1 MTTLAHGSPLGGPRH
16 GGVAA
21 RRAVVRWAGR
31 MFRREWRQQLL
42 VVTLLTVAVAAA
54 IGSLTIASNAV
65 PADDGDFGSAN
76 LVLTFDGSD
85 PQRLL
90 AGLDAAKR
98 SFGSIEVI
106 GHRSVLVPGDVE
118 KVDYRSQV
126 PEGAYGDDLLALRRG
141 SYPAGSGQVAVTNG
155 VAESLR
161 LRIGS
166 ILELDGRR
174 RTVVGI
180 VENPSKLSD
189 EFALISPSSAR
200 PDRVTVLVEA
210 STASRDS
217 FYRSQADGPNSAF
230 AGSMERGSDV
240 SNAAETLAIFSVA
253 TVFLLLASLVA
264 AAGFAVVAQR
274 RLRQLG
280 MLAAVGA
287 TQKHLRLVLVT
298 NGAVVGAIAA
308 VTGTVAG
315 LVLWVVFAP
324 TLESAVDHRID
335 RLSLPW
341 GLITMAVLLTVVGAT
356 AAAWWPGRT
365 VSRLPVM
372 LALSGRPP
380 TPRPA
385 RHSAIAAA
393 ALIAVGISC
402 LALSGRDRA
411 PLIVAGL
418 VTTIV
423 GSLLLGPL
431 AIRTF
436 SAVAVRVS
444 IAPRLALR
452 DLARYQARSGAA
464 LAAVTL
470 ALGIATAVVV
480 TASAEEAKAAAEPPT
495 LSDRQIRVYLGPP
508 DARQFTPVDAPAQ
521 LGRLAAGVRQLAHQL
536 DRATVIPLRK
546 AMQPGVRP
554 FVVGDTRVIPT
565 IELARR
571 FDGPAG
577 RKEYRAQSQLLV
589 ATPAVLEYLGIDPA
603 AVDPS
608 TDFLAD
614 RSVAIEELV
623 IPTFTSHEEIAVANV
638 QKIETGAH
646 LFGFTSA
653 PPNLITLAGLRRH
666 GWKQIAAGWLVE
678 SSRPLTNQQIADTR
692 DIAADA
698 GLAIEVQGEGR
709 SLATAKDIATAA
721 GALLALAILA
731 LTVGLIRSESAGDLR
746 TLTATGADSRIRR
759 TLTATTAGAL
769 ALLGALLGVAGA
781 YARPPG
787 HVLRRPRPS
796 QRRAALLPRRRD
808 PRRAA
813 GRGGCRVAPRGPRAA
828 HHRQE
833 RHRVTSKRAAIRMA
847 RAFRSRTPTIVS
859 RAPSVTRGRR
869 STWWPRPQDDGPVF
883 RTNGRSVVE

>member
-1 MTTLAHGSPLGGPRH
+1 MTTLAHGSPLGGSRH

-31 MFRREWRQQLL
+31 MFRRDWRQQLL
-42 VVTLLTVAVAAA
+42 VVTLLTVAVTAA
-54 IGSLTIASNAV
+54 IGSITIASNAV
-65 PADDGDFGSAN
+65 PADDSDFGSAN
-76 LVLTFDGSD
+76 LLLTFDGSD
-85 PQRLL
+85 PRGLE
-90 AGLDAAKR
+90 AGLDASRR
-98 SFGSIEVI
+98 SFGTIEVI
-106 GHRSVLVPGDVE
+106 GHRSVPVPGDVE
-118 KVDYRSQV
+118 KVDYRSQA
-126 PEGAYGDDLLALRRG
+126 PEGPYGTDLLALRRG
-141 SYPAGSGQVAVTNG
+141 SYPTGPRQVAVTDG

-161 LRIGS
+161 LQIGS
-166 ILELDGRR
+166 TLALDGRR

-180 VENPSKLSD
+180 VENPRKLSD
-189 EFALISPSSAR
+189 EFALVSPSSAR
-200 PDRVTVLVEA
+200 SDRVTVLVEA
-210 STASRDS
+210 NAVTRES
-217 FYRSQADGPNSAF
+217 FYRSQGDHAKSAF

-240 SNAAETLAIFSVA
+240 SSAAETLAIFSVA

-298 NGAVVGAIAA
+298 NGAIVGAIAA
-308 VTGTVAG
+308 LIGTVVG
-315 LVLWVVFAP
+315 LVLWVVSAP

-341 GLITMAVLLTVVGAT
+341 GLITTADLLTVLGAT

-393 ALIAVGISC
+393 ALIAVGIGC

-418 VTTIV
+418 MTTIV

-431 AIRTF
+431 AIRTL
-436 SAVAVRVS
+436 SAGAARVS

-521 LGRLAAGVRQLAHQL
+521 LGRLAASVRQLAHQL
-536 DRATVIPLRK
+536 DLATVIPLRK
-546 AMQPGVRP
+546 ATQPGLRP
-554 FVVGDTRVIPT
+554 FVVGDTRVIPA

-614 RSVAIEELV
+614 QSVAAEELV
-623 IPTFTSHEEIAVANV
+623 IPSFTSHEEIAVTNV
-638 QKIETGAH
+638 QKIETGEH
-646 LFGFTSA
+646 LFGSTSA
-653 PPNLITLAGLRRH
+653 PPNLVTRAGLRRH
-666 GWKQIAAGWLVE
+666 GWKQVPAGWLVE
-678 SSRPLTNQQIADTR
+678 SGRALTNQQIADAR
-692 DIAADA
+692 DIASNA
-698 GLAIEVQGEGR
+698 GLTIEVQGQGR
-709 SLATAKDIATAA
+709 SQATAKGIATAA
-721 GALLALAILA
+721 GAVLALAILA

-746 TLTATGADSRIRR
+746 TLTATGADSSIRR

-769 ALLGALLGVAGA
+769 ALLGALLGVTGA
-781 YARPPG
+781 YVVLLAMYHDDLG
-787 HVLRRPRPS
+787 HLSDVPLSYLAVAVVGVPL
-796 QRRAALLPRRRD
+796 AAAATGWLLG
-808 PRRAA
+808 
-813 GRGGCRVAPRGPRAA
+813 GREP
-828 HHRQE
+828 
-833 RHRVTSKRAAIRMA
+833 
-847 RAFRSRTPTIVS
+847 PTI
-859 RAPSVTRGRR
+859 A
-869 STWWPRPQDDGPVF
+869 
-883 RTNGRSVVE
+883 RSVIE

>member
-1 MTTLAHGSPLGGPRH
+1 MTTLAHGSRLGGSRH

-21 RRAVVRWAGR
+21 RRAVIRWAGR
-31 MFRREWRQQLL
+31 MFRRDWRQQLL
-42 VVTLLTVAVAAA
+42 VVTLLTVAVTAA
-54 IGSLTIASNAV
+54 IGSITIASNAV
-65 PADDGDFGSAN
+65 PADDSDFGSAN
-76 LVLTFDGSD
+76 LLLTFDGSD
-85 PQRLL
+85 PRGLE
-90 AGLDAAKR
+90 AGLDAARR
-98 SFGSIEVI
+98 SFGTIEVI
-106 GHRSVLVPGDVE
+106 GHRSVPVPGDVE
-118 KVDYRSQV
+118 KVDYRSQT
-126 PEGAYGDDLLALRRG
+126 PEGPYGTDLLALRRG
-141 SYPAGSGQVAVTNG
+141 SYPTGPHQVAVTDG

-161 LRIGS
+161 LQIGS
-166 ILELDGRR
+166 TLALDGRR

-180 VENPSKLSD
+180 VENPRKLSD
-189 EFALISPSSAR
+189 EFALVSPSSAR

-210 STASRDS
+210 NAVTRES
-217 FYRSQADGPNSAF
+217 FYRSQGDHAKSAF

-240 SNAAETLAIFSVA
+240 SSAAETLAIFSVA

-298 NGAVVGAIAA
+298 NGAIVGAIAA
-308 VTGTVAG
+308 VIGTVVG
-315 LVLWVVFAP
+315 LVLWVVSAP

-341 GLITMAVLLTVVGAT
+341 GLITTADLLTVLGAT

-393 ALIAVGISC
+393 ALIAVGIGC
-402 LALSGRDRA
+402 LALSGRDKA

-418 VTTIV
+418 MTTIV

-431 AIRTF
+431 AIRTL
-436 SAVAVRVS
+436 SAVAARVS

-521 LGRLAAGVRQLAHQL
+521 LGRLAASVRQLAHQL

-546 AMQPGVRP
+546 AVQPGLRP

-614 RSVAIEELV
+614 QSVAAEELV
-623 IPTFTSHEEIAVANV
+623 IPSFTSHEEIAVTNV
-638 QKIETGAH
+638 QKIETGEH
-646 LFGFTSA
+646 LFGSTSA
-653 PPNLITLAGLRRH
+653 PPNLVTRAGLRRH
-666 GWKQIAAGWLVE
+666 GWKQVPAGWLVE
-678 SSRPLTNQQIADTR
+678 SGRALTNQQIADAR
-692 DIAADA
+692 DIASNA
-698 GLAIEVQGEGR
+698 GLTIEVQGQGR
-709 SLATAKDIATAA
+709 SQATAKGIATAA
-721 GALLALAILA
+721 GAVLALAILA

-746 TLTATGADSRIRR
+746 TLTATGADSSIRR

-769 ALLGALLGVAGA
+769 ALLGALLGVTGAYVVLLAMYHDDLGHLSDVPLSYLAVAVVGVPLAAGA
-781 YARPPG
+781 TG
-787 HVLRRPRPS
+787 W
-796 QRRAALLPRRRD
+796 LLG
-808 PRRAA
+808 
-813 GRGGCRVAPRGPRAA
+813 GREP
-828 HHRQE
+828 
-833 RHRVTSKRAAIRMA
+833 
-847 RAFRSRTPTIVS
+847 PTI
-859 RAPSVTRGRR
+859 A
-869 STWWPRPQDDGPVF
+869 
-883 RTNGRSVVE
+883 RSVIE

>member
-1 MTTLAHGSPLGGPRH
+1 MTTLAHGSRLGGSRH

-31 MFRREWRQQLL
+31 MFRRDWRQQLL
-42 VVTLLTVAVAAA
+42 VVTLLTVAVTAA
-54 IGSLTIASNAV
+54 IGSITIASNAV
-65 PADDGDFGSAN
+65 PADDSDFGSAN
-76 LVLTFDGSD
+76 LLLTFDGSD
-85 PQRLL
+85 PRGLE
-90 AGLDAAKR
+90 AGLDAARR
-98 SFGSIEVI
+98 SFGTIDVI
-106 GHRSVLVPGDVE
+106 GHRSVPVPGDVE
-118 KVDYRSQV
+118 KVDYRSQT
-126 PEGAYGDDLLALRRG
+126 PEGSYGTHLLALRRG
-141 SYPAGSGQVAVTNG
+141 SYPTGPHQVAVTDG

-161 LRIGS
+161 LQIGS
-166 ILELDGRR
+166 TLALDGRR

-180 VENPSKLSD
+180 VENPRKLSD
-189 EFALISPSSAR
+189 EFALVSPSSAR

-210 STASRDS
+210 NAVTRES
-217 FYRSQADGPNSAF
+217 FYRSQGDHAKSAF

-240 SNAAETLAIFSVA
+240 SSAAETLAIFSVA

-298 NGAVVGAIAA
+298 NGAIVGAIAA
-308 VTGTVAG
+308 VIGTVVG
-315 LVLWVVFAP
+315 LVLWVVSAP

-341 GLITMAVLLTVVGAT
+341 GLITTADLLTVLGAT

-393 ALIAVGISC
+393 ALIAVGIGC
-402 LALSGRDRA
+402 LALSGRDKA

-418 VTTIV
+418 MTTIV

-431 AIRTF
+431 AIRTL
-436 SAVAVRVS
+436 SAGAARVS

-521 LGRLAAGVRQLAHQL
+521 LGRLAASVRQLAHQL

-546 AMQPGVRP
+546 AVQPGLRP

-614 RSVAIEELV
+614 QSVAAEELV
-623 IPTFTSHEEIAVANV
+623 IPSFTSHEEIAVTNV
-638 QKIETGAH
+638 QKIETGEH
-646 LFGFTSA
+646 LFGSTSA
-653 PPNLITLAGLRRH
+653 PPNLVTRAGLRRH
-666 GWKQIAAGWLVE
+666 GWKQVPAGWLVE
-678 SSRPLTNQQIADTR
+678 SGRALTNQQIADAR
-692 DIAADA
+692 DIASNA
-698 GLAIEVQGEGR
+698 GLTIEVQGQGR
-709 SLATAKDIATAA
+709 SQATAKGIATAA
-721 GALLALAILA
+721 GAVLALAILA

-746 TLTATGADSRIRR
+746 TLTATGADSSIRR

-769 ALLGALLGVAGA
+769 ALLGALLGVTGA
-781 YARPPG
+781 YVVLLAMYHDDLG
-787 HVLRRPRPS
+787 HLSDVPLSYLAVAVVGVPL
-796 QRRAALLPRRRD
+796 AAAATGWLLG
-808 PRRAA
+808 
-813 GRGGCRVAPRGPRAA
+813 GREP
-828 HHRQE
+828 
-833 RHRVTSKRAAIRMA
+833 
-847 RAFRSRTPTIVS
+847 PTI
-859 RAPSVTRGRR
+859 A
-869 STWWPRPQDDGPVF
+869 
-883 RTNGRSVVE
+883 RSVIE

>member
-1 MTTLAHGSPLGGPRH
+1 MTTLAHGSPLGGSRH

-21 RRAVVRWAGR
+21 RRAVIRWAGR
-31 MFRREWRQQLL
+31 MFRRDWRQQLL
-42 VVTLLTVAVAAA
+42 VVTLLTVAVTAA
-54 IGSLTIASNAV
+54 IGSITIASNAV
-65 PADDGDFGSAN
+65 PADDSDFGSAN
-76 LVLTFDGSD
+76 LLLTFDGSD
-85 PQRLL
+85 PRGLE
-90 AGLDAAKR
+90 AGLDAARR
-98 SFGSIEVI
+98 SFGTIEVI
-106 GHRSVLVPGDVE
+106 GHRSVPVPGDVE
-118 KVDYRSQV
+118 KVDYRSQT
-126 PEGAYGDDLLALRRG
+126 PEGPYGTDLLALRRG
-141 SYPAGSGQVAVTNG
+141 SYPTGPHQVAVTDG

-161 LRIGS
+161 LQIGS
-166 ILELDGRR
+166 TLALDGRR

-180 VENPSKLSD
+180 VENPRKLSD
-189 EFALISPSSAR
+189 EFALVSPSSAR

-210 STASRDS
+210 NAVTRES
-217 FYRSQADGPNSAF
+217 FYRSQGDHAKSAF

-240 SNAAETLAIFSVA
+240 SSAAETLAIFSVA

-298 NGAVVGAIAA
+298 NGAIVGAIAA
-308 VTGTVAG
+308 VIGTVAG
-315 LVLWVVFAP
+315 LVLWVVSAP

-341 GLITMAVLLTVVGAT
+341 GLITTADLLTVLGAT

-393 ALIAVGISC
+393 ALIAVGIGC

-418 VTTIV
+418 MTTIV

-431 AIRTF
+431 AIRTL
-436 SAVAVRVS
+436 SAVATRVS

-521 LGRLAAGVRQLAHQL
+521 LGRLAASVRQLAHQL

-546 AMQPGVRP
+546 AMQPGLRP
-554 FVVGDTRVIPT
+554 FVVGDTRVIPA

-614 RSVAIEELV
+614 QSVAAEELV
-623 IPTFTSHEEIAVANV
+623 IPSFTSHEEIAVTNV
-638 QKIETGAH
+638 QKIETGEH
-646 LFGFTSA
+646 LFGSTSA
-653 PPNLITLAGLRRH
+653 PPNLVTRAGLRRH
-666 GWKQIAAGWLVE
+666 GWKQVPAGWLVE
-678 SSRPLTNQQIADTR
+678 SGRALTNQQIADAR
-692 DIAADA
+692 DIASNA
-698 GLAIEVQGEGR
+698 GLTIEVQGQGR
-709 SLATAKDIATAA
+709 SQATAKGIATAA
-721 GALLALAILA
+721 GAVLALAILA

-746 TLTATGADSRIRR
+746 TLTATGADSSIRR

-769 ALLGALLGVAGA
+769 ALLGALLGVTGAYVVLLAMYHDDLGHLSDVPLSYLAVAVVGVPLAAGA
-781 YARPPG
+781 TG
-787 HVLRRPRPS
+787 W
-796 QRRAALLPRRRD
+796 LL
-808 PRRAA
+808 A
-813 GRGGCRVAPRGPRAA
+813 GREP
-828 HHRQE
+828 
-833 RHRVTSKRAAIRMA
+833 
-847 RAFRSRTPTIVS
+847 PTI
-859 RAPSVTRGRR
+859 A
-869 STWWPRPQDDGPVF
+869 
-883 RTNGRSVVE
+883 RSVIE

>member
-1 MTTLAHGSPLGGPRH
+1 MTTLAHGSPLGGSRH

-31 MFRREWRQQLL
+31 MFRRDWRQQLL
-42 VVTLLTVAVAAA
+42 VVTLLTVAVTAA
-54 IGSLTIASNAV
+54 IGSITIASNAV
-65 PADDGDFGSAN
+65 PADDSDFGSAN
-76 LVLTFDGSD
+76 LLLTFDGSD
-85 PQRLL
+85 PRGLE
-90 AGLDAAKR
+90 AGLDAARR
-98 SFGSIEVI
+98 SFGTIEVI
-106 GHRSVLVPGDVE
+106 GHRSVPVPGDVE
-118 KVDYRSQV
+118 KVDYRSQA
-126 PEGAYGDDLLALRRG
+126 PEGPYGTDLLALRRG
-141 SYPAGSGQVAVTNG
+141 SYPTGPRQVAVTDG

-161 LRIGS
+161 LQIGS
-166 ILELDGRR
+166 TLALDGRR

-180 VENPSKLSD
+180 VENPRKLSD
-189 EFALISPSSAR
+189 EFALVSPSSAR

-210 STASRDS
+210 NAVTRES
-217 FYRSQADGPNSAF
+217 FYRSQGDHAKSAF

-240 SNAAETLAIFSVA
+240 SSAAETLAIFSVA

-298 NGAVVGAIAA
+298 NGAIVGAIAA
-308 VTGTVAG
+308 LIGTVVG
-315 LVLWVVFAP
+315 LVLWVVSAP

-341 GLITMAVLLTVVGAT
+341 GLITTADLLTVLGAT

-393 ALIAVGISC
+393 ALIAVGIGC

-418 VTTIV
+418 MTTIV

-431 AIRTF
+431 AIRTL
-436 SAVAVRVS
+436 SAGAARVS

-521 LGRLAAGVRQLAHQL
+521 LGRLAASVRQLAHQL
-536 DRATVIPLRK
+536 DLATVIPLRK
-546 AMQPGVRP
+546 ATQPGLRP
-554 FVVGDTRVIPT
+554 FVVGDTRVIPA

-614 RSVAIEELV
+614 QSVAAEELV
-623 IPTFTSHEEIAVANV
+623 IPSFTSHEEIAVTNV
-638 QKIETGAH
+638 QKIETGEH
-646 LFGFTSA
+646 LFGSTSA
-653 PPNLITLAGLRRH
+653 PPNLVTRAGLRRH
-666 GWKQIAAGWLVE
+666 GWKQVPAGWLVE
-678 SSRPLTNQQIADTR
+678 SGRALTNQQIADAR
-692 DIAADA
+692 DIASNA
-698 GLAIEVQGEGR
+698 GLTIEVQGQGR
-709 SLATAKDIATAA
+709 SQATAKGIATAA
-721 GALLALAILA
+721 GAVLALAILA

-746 TLTATGADSRIRR
+746 TLTATGADSSIRR

-769 ALLGALLGVAGA
+769 ALLGALLGVTGA
-781 YARPPG
+781 YVVLLAMYHDDLG
-787 HVLRRPRPS
+787 HLSDVPLSYLAVAVVGVPL
-796 QRRAALLPRRRD
+796 AAAATGWLLG
-808 PRRAA
+808 
-813 GRGGCRVAPRGPRAA
+813 GREP
-828 HHRQE
+828 
-833 RHRVTSKRAAIRMA
+833 
-847 RAFRSRTPTIVS
+847 PTI
-859 RAPSVTRGRR
+859 A
-869 STWWPRPQDDGPVF
+869 
-883 RTNGRSVVE
+883 RSVIE